1 MSQKSLHIFSHSF
14 PTIEAPYDATF
25 ISDHARSLSGHFDVR
40 VCIPTPRSF
49 PFTYRFR
56 KNHSPLVLP
65 ANVQGDRCFYL
76 SLPKKR
82 FPALISR
89 SLSKNVV
96 KSLREQPIGL
106 IHVHFLYPSGVII
119 SKLKKEF
126 NCPVVLTVHGVDFYH
141 TYNKPGLKN
150 ILKSNLEQADAIVSV
165 GPGLKQDIV
174 NEYPG
179 LKDKVHCIN
188 NFVDTRVFKPVKQE
202 IRERLR
208 VELSIDPSSFQLLCV
223 ANFRHKKGI
232 DTLMEALTLM
242 KKPDLPTLHLI
253 GRVDEEPDFQARVR
267 KIIETSGLTN
277 VVIHGPKPRKEIKK
291 WMQAMD
297 GFILPSR
304 NEPFGI
310 ALIEAMACGL
320 PVISTKSGGPEQILK
335 ENRGILIQ
343 PDKPKQL
350 AKAIAQIQET
360 NSIDA
365 EGQHAYIEEN
375 FGEKRYTK
383 EYIGLYERLLSP

>member
-1 MSQKSLHIFSHSF
+1 MSQKSLHIVSHSF

-25 ISDHARSLSGHFDVR
+25 ISDHASTLSDHFDVR
-40 VCIPTPRSF
+40 VCIPTPISF
-49 PFTYRFR
+49 PFTYRFI
-56 KNHSPLVLP
+56 KNHSPLILP
-65 ANVQGDRCFYL
+65 DNVQGDRCLYL

-82 FPALISR
+82 FPAFISR

-96 KSLREQPIGL
+96 KSLSGQPIDL
-106 IHVHFLYPSGVII
+106 IHVHFLYPSGMII
-119 SKLKKEF
+119 SELKKEF
-126 NCPVVLTVHGVDFYH
+126 RCPVVLTVHGVDFYH

-174 NEYPG
+174 NEYPD
-179 LKDKVHCIN
+179 LKDKVHCIH
-188 NFVDTRVFKPVKQE
+188 NFVDTRIFKPVKQE

-267 KIIETSGLTN
+267 KKIETSGLKN
-277 VVIHGPKPRKEIKK
+277 VVIHGPKPREEIKK

-320 PVISTKSGGPEQILK
+320 PVVSTLSGGPEAILSD
-335 ENRGILIQ
+335 EWGFLVDSEDPQ
-343 PDKPKQL
+343 QL
-350 AKAIAQIQET
+350 ADAIHKMTQLD
-360 NSIDA
+360 SFDA
-365 EGQHAYIEEN
+365 RSQHRYIEEN
-375 FGEKRYTK
+375 FGKERYVK
-383 EYIGLYERLLSP
+383 EYTELYDQLLSK

>member
-1 MSQKSLHIFSHSF
+1 M
-14 PTIEAPYDATF
+14 
-25 ISDHARSLSGHFDVR
+25 
-40 VCIPTPRSF
+40 
-49 PFTYRFR
+49 
-56 KNHSPLVLP
+56 
-65 ANVQGDRCFYL
+65 
-76 SLPKKR
+76 
-82 FPALISR
+82 
-89 SLSKNVV
+89 
-96 KSLREQPIGL
+96 
-106 IHVHFLYPSGVII
+106 II
-119 SKLKKEF
+119 SELKKEF
-126 NCPVVLTVHGVDFYH
+126 SCPVVLTVHGVDFYH
-141 TYNKPGLKN
+141 TYNMPGLKN
-150 ILKSNLEQADAIVSV
+150 ILKSNLEQANAIVSV

-174 NEYPG
+174 NEYPD
-179 LKDKVHCIN
+179 LKDKVHCIH
-188 NFVDTRVFKPVKQE
+188 NFVDTRIFKPVKKE

-208 VELSIDPSSFQLLCV
+208 VELSIDPSPFQLLCV

-350 AKAIAQIQET
+350 AKAIAQIQEID
-360 NSIDA
+360 SFDA
-365 EGQHAYIEEN
+365 EGQHAYIEEH
-375 FGEKRYTK
+375 FGKKRYTK
-383 EYIGLYERLLSP
+383 EYTGLYERLLSP

>member
-1 MSQKSLHIFSHSF
+1 MSQKSLHIVSHSF

-25 ISDHARSLSGHFDVR
+25 ISDHASSLSDHFDVR

-56 KNHSPLVLP
+56 KNHSPLILP
-65 ANVQGDRCFYL
+65 DNVQGDRCLYL

-82 FPALISR
+82 FPAFISR
-89 SLSKNVV
+89 SLSKNIV
-96 KSLREQPIGL
+96 KSLSGQPIDL
-106 IHVHFLYPSGVII
+106 IHVHFLYPTGMII
-119 SKLKKEF
+119 SELKNEF

-179 LKDKVHCIN
+179 LNDKVHCIH
-188 NFVDTRVFKPVKQE
+188 NFVDTRIFKPVKKE
-202 IRERLR
+202 ILERLR
-208 VELSIDPSSFQLLCV
+208 EELSIDPSSFQLLCV

-232 DTLMEALTLM
+232 DTLIEALILM

-267 KIIETSGLTN
+267 KKIETSGLKN
-277 VVIHGPKPRKEIKK
+277 VVIHGPKPREEIKK

-350 AKAIAQIQET
+350 AKAIAQIQEID
-360 NSIDA
+360 SFDA
-365 EGQHAYIEEN
+365 EDQHAYIEEN
-375 FGEKRYTK
+375 FGKNRYTK
-383 EYIGLYERLLSP
+383 EYTSLYERLLSP